1 MTLNK
6 LRLGDVLAGLGGVVL
21 LVVMFF
27 PWYELLEGV
36 QDGGRIVTPTDT
48 EQTAWESF
56 GPLLAFLVGTALL
69 GITLFVTTAF
79 ERTSAW
85 PVAAQVF
92 GATVGTITVLWML
105 VRLLDE
111 PGADF
116 ASDVRWGA
124 WLGLLSLVAITA
136 GAWLSM
142 RAEERP

>member
-6 LRLGDVLAGLGGVVL
+6 LRLGDVLAGLGGLAL

-27 PWYELLEGV
+27 PWFELLEGV
-36 QDGGRIVTPTDT
+36 QDGGRIVSPTDT

-56 GPLLAFLVGTALL
+56 GPLLVFLVLSALL
-69 GITLFVTTAF
+69 GLTLFATTAF

-92 GATVGTITVLWML
+92 GAFFGTITL
-105 VRLLDE
+105 VWLLIRLLDE

-116 ASDVRWGA
+116 ASDIAWGG
-124 WLGLLSLVAITA
+124 WVGLLSVLAIAA
-136 GAWLSM
+136 GTWLSM
-142 RAEERP
+142 REEERP